1 MGKVWTVARRELGS
15 YFTSPTAYV
24 LLAVFAAICG
34 YFFVTLVVVSSAPD
48 VSGLLG
54 NVALLFVFIA
64 PVWTMRLLS
73 EERRAGTE
81 ELILTSPVSPW
92 QWVAGKF
99 LGTLV
104 LYLAFLV
111 VTLVY
116 PLAVWHY
123 GGSFDWHAMLTTYLG
138 LVLLGAAFL
147 SLGLWASSL
156 SDNPVVAGMIG
167 FGFTL
172 LLWLADWLG
181 GSVGGRLGDVLN
193 YLAVYRHLWDFVRG
207 VIDTQHL
214 IYFGSLIFAGLFF
227 AVRSI
232 EARRWT

>member
-1 MGKVWTVARRELGS
+1 MGKVWAVARRELAS
-15 YFTSPTAYV
+15 YFASPTAYV
-24 LLAVFAAICG
+24 LLAVFTAISG
-34 YFFVTLVVVSSAPD
+34 YFFVTLVIFSSSPD
-48 VSGLLG
+48 IGSLLG

-73 EERRAGTE
+73 DECRTGTE
-81 ELILTSPVSPW
+81 ELILTSPVSAW

-99 LGTLV
+99 LGTLL
-104 LYLAFLV
+104 LYLAFLA

-138 LVLLGAAFL
+138 LALLGASFL

-156 SDNPVVAGMIG
+156 TDNPVVAGMIG
-167 FGFTL
+167 FGLTL

-181 GSVGGRLGDVLN
+181 GSVGGRVGDVLN

-207 VIDTQHL
+207 VIDTSHL
-214 IYFGSLIFAGLFF
+214 VYFASLIFGGLFL

-232 EARRWT
+232 EARRWA